1 MGLVL
6 DDLLKSLFLGLVEG
20 KLFLHVMDL
29 KGVLLGIGSKKLQV
43 ALEFLDGILSF
54 LVLIL
59 IDLAY
64 FKFLLELT
72 DGFLKF
78 DSIFVVDLEFIF
90 EVVHDDGQLD

>member
-20 KLFLHVMDL
+20 KLFLHVVYL
-29 KGVLLGIGSKKLQV
+29 EGVFLGIGSKKLKV
-43 ALEFLDGILSF
+43 TLEFLDGILSF
-54 LVLIL
+54 LILIL

-78 DSIFVVDLEFIF
+78 DSILIVGLEFIF
-90 EVVHDDGQLD
+90 EVVHDDGQLN